1 MLISMTT
8 PTTLWQLHGSQSS
21 SCASSSASPYQVRA
35 LWSGVPGQ
43 SPLVGRTRSGP
54 VWPSGRT
61 YQVRALWSGVPGQG
75 PYGPLVGY
83 QVRACMA
90 LWSGVPGQSPLVGA
104 YQVRARMALFHAT
117 LHALIE
123 YMYSVYTAWAVCL
136 IHVHV
141 QCKSPLHAYM
151 LHLQCVNLP
160 YTFLKHSQCA
170 VHTLYIL
177 V

>member
-1 MLISMTT
+1 MRLLQCFPI
-8 PTTLWQLHGSQSS
+8 
-21 SCASSSASPYQVRA
+21 
-35 LWSGVPGQ
+35 PGQ

-54 VWPSGRT
+54 VWPSGRA

-117 LHALIE
+117 LHALME

-141 QCKSPLHAYM
+141 QCKSPLHIPEAFTVCSTYIVYTCT
-151 LHLQCVNLP
+151 LCKQLCYCSCVISDTSTPSGVICMYCVL
-160 YTFLKHSQCA
+160 
-170 VHTLYIL
+170 
-177 V
+177 